1 MDSLERVVASGVSAA
16 EARVSSRA
24 GIAWM
29 VLTTLLFVSQDA
41 VTRVLVQSYPVFEVA
56 WARFTVHLLLAGVLV
71 SWRSPRLLVSA
82 RPGLQLVRSA
92 LLLSIT
98 LLMMMALGI
107 LPFVDV
113 TAIVSVTPVLITVL
127 SIPML
132 KETVGW
138 RRGLAV
144 LAGFAGAMMIIGP
157 ASGVFQWAVALPLG
171 AAVSNALYQIVTRM
185 LKTSDPTMTTFF
197 YTSVVGTVLSTLALP
212 FVWVTPDLASVGLM
226 LLLGALGAGSHFCM
240 IRAYTAAPAATVAP
254 FGYTTLVWATLI
266 GVLVFGEVPSAA
278 TLAGAVVIVG
288 SGIYILYREQRRVR
302 PGR

>member
-1 MDSLERVVASGVSAA
+1 MDSLEKVVSPSVSAA
-16 EARVSSRA
+16 ETRAASRA

-56 WARFTVHLLLAGVLV
+56 WARFAVHLLLAGALV
-71 SWRSPRLLVSA
+71 CWRSPRLLVSA

-113 TAIVSVTPVLITVL
+113 TAVLSVTPVLITVL

-157 ASGVFQWAVALPLG
+157 ASGMFHWAVVLPLA

-226 LLLGALGAGSHFCM
+226 LLLGALGACSHFCM

-254 FGYTTLVWATLI
+254 FGYTTLVWAALF

-278 TLAGAVVIVG
+278 TIAGAVVIVG
-288 SGIYILYREQRRVR
+288 SGVYILYREQRRAR